1 MKSETY
7 ISAKILDDSVRVD
20 ITGPASEVM
29 ELFTAAAVDI
39 FKELRDCGYPH
50 TLEVMRLFFKNVAE
64 GVYGDDL

>member
-29 ELFTAAAVDI
+29 ELFEAAAVDI
-39 FKELRDCGYPH
+39 FKELRDCGYPDTKGLFCH
-50 TLEVMRLFFKNVAE
+50 FVENVTKEVFP
-64 GVYGDDL
+64 DDL